1 MAQVVGNNQ
10 IKLDNGKVIT
20 PQTGGWYDGMQYWN
34 GSLSQPGQINTQ
46 SNQQGAGGLVSKEV
60 IAQTDPKNVAYIDA
74 QRAKMGLTPSPTSG
88 VPSATPQVT
97 ATPSG
102 SVPSTATPSGEL
114 SGLNEAFGSKPSI
127 DLPNLYNNLYQ
138 SSGITE
144 QESSLR
150 DKESKFLK
158 AKGELS
164 DNPFSS
170 ASMIDQRLQR
180 LQRKYDEETT
190 PIRNEIATKKA
201 DIETKLNLE
210 TKQFDINSE
219 TAKNALSYFN
229 TLLSSGALDTASGE
243 DIAEITR
250 ATGLSSS
257 VIKSAVDSRK
267 SKETDTQVITSTAD
281 DGTVTATVINPKT
294 GDIIKQTSLGSVGN
308 KQGNGSGL
316 SVSQQQEA
324 DAQANRTSL
333 ASDVQR
339 GATLSSIVGHYG
351 GTLTIEEIYRI
362 YNTYSPYGKASE
374 SLDQVKEGKF
384 KS

>member
-1 MAQVVGNNQ
+1 MATVVDPNKNL
-10 IKLDNGKVIT
+10 IKLDNGKTVT
-20 PQTGGWYDGMQYWN
+20 AQTGGWYDGMQYWG

-60 IAQTDPKNVAYIDA
+60 IAQTNPNNVAYIDQ

-88 VPSATPQVT
+88 VPSVTNTPTGAVPTT

-102 SVPSTATPSGEL
+102 GLSDL
-114 SGLNEAFGSKPSI
+114 SGSFSSTPSI

-138 SSGITE
+138 SSGTTE
-144 QESSLR
+144 KESSLR
-150 DKESKFLK
+150 DLESKFLK
-158 AKGELS
+158 AKGEIS
-164 DNPFSS
+164 DNPFSN
-170 ASMIDQRLQR
+170 ASMIDQRVQR

-243 DIAEITR
+243 DIASITR

-257 VIKSAVDSRK
+257 IIQSAVNSRK
-267 SKETDTQVITSTAD
+267 SEKKDTQVITSTSD
-281 DGTVTATVINPKT
+281 NGTVTATVINPKT
-294 GDIIKQTSLGSVGN
+294 GAIIQQTSLGTVGN
-308 KQGNGSGL
+308 KQGSGSGL
-316 SVSQQQEA
+316 SVGQQQEA

-333 ASDVQR
+333 SSDVQR
-339 GATLSSIVGHYG
+339 GATLSDVVGHYG
-351 GTLTIEEIYRI
+351 GALTIEEIYRI

>member
-1 MAQVVGNNQ
+1 MAQVVDPNKNL
-10 IKLDNGKVIT
+10 IKLESGKTVT
-20 PQTGGWYDGMQYWN
+20 AQTGGWYDGQQYWN

-60 IAQTDPKNVAYIDA
+60 IAQTNPNNVAYIDA
-74 QRAKMGLTPSPTSG
+74 QRAKMNLTPSPTSG
-88 VPSATPQVT
+88 VPSVTNTPTGAVPTT

-102 SVPSTATPSGEL
+102 GL
-114 SGLNEAFGSKPSI
+114 SGLTGAFSNKPSI
-127 DLPNLYNNLYQ
+127 DLPNLYNSLYQ

-144 QESSLR
+144 QEASLR
-150 DKESKFLK
+150 DKEAKFLK
-158 AKGELS
+158 AKGEIS

-170 ASMIDQRLQR
+170 AGMVDQRLQR
-180 LQRKYDEETT
+180 LQRKYDEETL
-190 PIRNEIATKKA
+190 PIRNEIETKKA

-229 TLLSSGALDTASGE
+229 TLLSAGALDTATGE
-243 DIAEITR
+243 DIAQITR

-257 VIKSAVDSRK
+257 IIKSAVDSRK
-267 SKETDTQVITSTAD
+267 QSKAETQVITSTSD

-294 GDIIKQTSLGSVGN
+294 GDIVQQTSLGKVGN
-308 KQGNGSGL
+308 KQGSGSGL

-339 GATLSSIVGHYG
+339 GATLSQVVGHYG
-351 GTLTIEEIYRI
+351 GVLTIEEIYRI
-362 YNTYSPYGKASE
+362 YNTYSPYGKAQE
-374 SLDQVKEGKF
+374 SLEQVKEGKF
-384 KS
+384 KV